1 MQTKD
6 TNQKYHGGSAIISI
20 YNPKV
25 EGTQYSFGRVK
36 VQNGPDSIEVGW
48 TISEIGIV
56 MPRTPKHYKLIILI
70 LSHERTIS
78 LIIYMVDY

>member
-1 MQTKD
+1 VRTKD

-25 EGTQYSFGRVK
+25 EGTQYSSGRVK

-48 TISEIGIV
+48 TVSEIGIDFYN
-56 MPRTPKHYKLIILI
+56 MYICMYEYILVK
-70 LSHERTIS
+70 SNTR
-78 LIIYMVDY
+78 